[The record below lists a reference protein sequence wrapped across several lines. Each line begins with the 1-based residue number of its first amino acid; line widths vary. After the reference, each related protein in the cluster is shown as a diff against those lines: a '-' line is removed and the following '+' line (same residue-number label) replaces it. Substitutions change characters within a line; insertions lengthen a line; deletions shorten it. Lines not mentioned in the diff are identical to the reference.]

1 MLKSA
6 FSFSW
11 NYPRATVMGLLL
23 ISIGLGLGIK
33 KLETRNSFAGE
44 LPSDDPVQLHIDQIN
59 QVFGERSVVLIGI
72 EAEDVYTEE
81 VAEKVIAISEALK
94 EVPFVMA
101 DEIISLSTVQNVSN
115 REWGLEIG
123 GFFEEF
129 PANEEE
135 WKQLKADV
143 HYNAMILNR
152 LVSKDGELVVI
163 AASLEDGFEGGVVYE
178 AVEAIIAENQN
189 AEIIHATGAPLLVE
203 DVQRGISGDSR
214 KFIPIAILIIFIGFY
229 ICFRRISGVLLPLSM
244 VIMSIVWTMG
254 AMGYLGLPVT
264 VVSNALPVIM
274 VAVASSYGIHF
285 MNTYYQLASQYTDSK
300 ALVKATITKV
310 GVPILLTG
318 VTSALGSASLLI
330 FKITSLREFGVIGA
344 IGFLLATFI
353 CLTLLPALCSL
364 IQVPKSKPKQD
375 NMVLNLLNYLTGFS
389 QKYKSRVT
397 WGYVLVLP
405 IFLFFSSK
413 INIGDDYM
421 KFFPPSHKG
430 RIAAETFNEK
440 LNGVRVMD
448 LVVATDLADG
458 IKDDRFFEELA
469 AFKSWLENEEQVGS
483 TYSYVDV
490 VRHLQKT
497 MNPNEDASISQA
509 EIAQYLMLHEMS
521 ATPGEVFALRTDDA
535 SRAKMQVFL
544 KSSDPEEH
552 KELYEKIQ
560 AAQNKFFSEG
570 EVSLLFGGDVIQRIS
585 LGSYIVKGKIQNII
599 LALLIV
605 LVVCLLIFR
614 SFRKA
619 LLTILPIAVSL
630 IMVFGVMGMIGI
642 RLGISTSLLTAM
654 IVGIGIDFSIHYLH
668 SYFNYLKEYKSNQAL
683 YQTSQVTG
691 RAIAYD
697 AISNIVG
704 FSVLSFSGFLPVQHF
719 GWLLAFSMLLIF
731 LNTMLLFPAVL
742 SEKSKSHADQEN
754 EHPKTFEPLLN

>member
-6 FSFSW
+6 LSFSW
-11 NYPRATVMGLLL
+11 NYPQSTLVALLL
-23 ISIGLGLGIK
+23 ISVGFGLGIK

-44 LPSDDPVQLHIDQIN
+44 LPSNDPVQVHIDQIN

-81 VAEKVIAISEALK
+81 VSEKVIAISEALK

-129 PANEEE
+129 PTDEEA
-135 WKQLKADV
+135 WKQLKVDV
-143 HYNAMILNR
+143 HDNAMILNR
-152 LVSKDGELVVI
+152 LVSKDGQLMVI

-178 AVEAIIAENQN
+178 AVENIISGYQSTET
-189 AEIIHATGAPLLVE
+189 IHSTGAPMLVE

-214 KFIPIAILIIFIGFY
+214 KFIPIAIVIIFFGFY
-229 ICFRRISGVLLPLSM
+229 ICFRRISGVLLPVSM

-285 MNTYYQLASQYTDSK
+285 MNTYFQLAAQYTESK
-300 ALVKATITKV
+300 ALVIATVTKV

-330 FKITSLREFGVIGA
+330 FKITSLKEFGVIGA

-353 CLTLLPALCSL
+353 CLTLLSALCSL

-375 NMVLNLLNYLTGFS
+375 NMVLNLLNYLTEFS

-397 WGYVLVLP
+397 WGYVLILP

-440 LNGVRVMD
+440 LHGVRVMD

-458 IKDDRFFEELA
+458 IKGEQFFEELT

-497 MNPNEDASISQA
+497 MNPTEDASISQA

-521 ATPGEVFALRTDDA
+521 ATPGEVFALRTEDA
-535 SRAKMQVFL
+535 SQAKMQVFL

-552 KELYEKIQ
+552 KKLYEKIQ
-560 AAQNKFFSEG
+560 SAQSKFFSEG
-570 EVSLLFGGDVIQRIS
+570 EVSLLFGGDVMQRIS

-605 LVVCLLIFR
+605 FVVCLLIFS

-619 LLTILPIAVSL
+619 LLTLLPIAVSL

-683 YQTSQVTG
+683 YQTSQLTG

-742 SEKSKSHADQEN
+742 LEKSKSHADQEN
-754 EHPKTFEPLLN
+754 EHPKAFEPLLN